1 MINLEDVTRETR
13 DESITEEQLERTVK
27 SVKGFLMSYCNNLKM
42 FDTDDDFLLQEVVFY
57 LVCERFN
64 EDTQGR
70 QGLETESIGGVSF
83 TFEKDLPVRYK
94 NALRRYKR
102 ANFK

>member
-1 MINLEDVTRETR
+1 MINLEEVMDEVK
-13 DESITEEQLERTVK
+13 DESITEKNLEKVVK
-27 SVKGFLMSYCNNLKM
+27 RVKGFLMSYCNNTKM
-42 FDTDDDFLLQEVVFY
+42 FDNVDDFLLEEVVFY

-64 EDTQGR
+64 EDVKGR
-70 QGLETESIGGVSF
+70 QGLDAESIGGVSF